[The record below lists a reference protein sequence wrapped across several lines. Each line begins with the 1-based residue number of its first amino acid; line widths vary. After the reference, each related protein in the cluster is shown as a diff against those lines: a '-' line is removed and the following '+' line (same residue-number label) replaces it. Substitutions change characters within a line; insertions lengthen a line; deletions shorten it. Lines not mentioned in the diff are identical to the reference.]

1 MALTGGPFVL
11 AAQQGAPHSYVPDS
25 GFVPDPATAIR
36 IAEAVWI
43 PIYGQVQIERERP
56 FRAVL
61 KDGVWTVTG
70 SLPAGRVG
78 GVAVAQIGRR
88 DGQQALEAGGAP
100 GRPNPK
106 PSFLSSLT
114 KSSHC
119 QPKRFPDARLLES
132 PTSSRYRLSENFL
145 ALFRANHSKH
155 RLPT

>member
-1 MALTGGPFVL
+1 LKLAGGDRFKGIGVLCAGAHGITFTSLAPAGGRPQLKREPLGRDEGQMTRRALFILFALTGGPFVL

-88 DGQQALEAGGAP
+88 DGRIL
-100 GRPNPK
+100 RV
-106 PSFLSSLT
+106 
-114 KSSHC
+114 SHG
-119 QPKRFPDARLLES
+119 Q
-132 PTSSRYRLSENFL
+132 
-145 ALFRANHSKH
+145 
-155 RLPT
+155 